1 MVFALCG
8 CQCAEKNKET
18 ADSALSELK
27 IGDSQIRPFFTKI
40 YGQPMRQKIWQ
51 MMDFNGHRC
60 IGKAI
65 LALFEQAYQ
74 LADQKMYKDKVAS
87 KANRT

>member
-1 MVFALCG
+1 
-8 CQCAEKNKET
+8 
-18 ADSALSELK
+18 
-27 IGDSQIRPFFTKI
+27 
-40 YGQPMRQKIWQ
+40 
-51 MMDFNGHRC
+51 MDFNGHRC

-65 LALFEQAYQ
+65 LALFEQVYQ